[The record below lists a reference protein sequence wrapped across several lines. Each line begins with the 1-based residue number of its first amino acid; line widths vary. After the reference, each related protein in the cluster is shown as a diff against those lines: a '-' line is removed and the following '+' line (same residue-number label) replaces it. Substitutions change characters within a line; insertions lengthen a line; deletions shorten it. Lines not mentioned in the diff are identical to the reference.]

1 MTDHK
6 LVILDRDG
14 VINEDSDA
22 YVKSVGEW
30 IPLEGSINAIARMS
44 RAGYHICVATN
55 QSGVARGL
63 LTENELKEM
72 HHRLCSLVEAK
83 GGVVDGVFYC
93 PHGPD
98 EGCRCRKP
106 APGLLLEIGKTFGI
120 PLHDVPV
127 VGDSERDLL
136 AALKVGCQP
145 VLVKTGNGEQTLLT
159 ADPTVLSRTRVF
171 ADLATFADSLLAG
184 DTQ

>member
-22 YVKSVGEW
+22 YVKSLEEW

-44 RAGYHICVATN
+44 RAGYRICVATN

-63 LTENELKEM
+63 LTEDELMEM
-72 HHRLCSLVEAK
+72 HHRLCSLVEAE

-98 EGCRCRKP
+98 DGCQCRKP
-106 APGLLLEIGKTFGI
+106 APGLLLEIEKTFGT
-120 PLHDVPV
+120 PLLDVPV

-145 VLVKTGNGEQTLLT
+145 VLVKTGNGAQTLLT
-159 ADPTVLSRTRVF
+159 ADPSVLSRTRVF
-171 ADLATFADSLLAG
+171 ADLAAFADSLLAG
-184 DTQ
+184 ETP